1 VKGIDR
7 RKVMRF
13 DWQSIAVALVVL
25 AALAYV
31 ARRAWARLRSMR
43 AGAKSSIDCGSC
55 GNVGGKP
62 RPTAPQATVLVQIGR
77 QRSRPHS

>member
-1 VKGIDR
+1 MG
-7 RKVMRF
+7 F

-43 AGAKSSIDCGSC
+43 AGAKSPVDCGSC
-55 GNVGGKP
+55 GSGDAKP
-62 RPTAPQATVLVQIGR
+62 HSSAPQATVLVQIGR
-77 QRSRPHS
+77 GRGRTRS

>member
-1 VKGIDR
+1 
-7 RKVMRF
+7 MSF

-43 AGAKSSIDCGSC
+43 AGAKPALDCGSC
-55 GNVGGKP
+55 AGGDAKP
-62 RPTAPQATVLVQIGR
+62 HPSAPQAKVLVQIGR
-77 QRSRPHS
+77 AGGGRQRS

>member
-1 VKGIDR
+1 
-7 RKVMRF
+7 MSF

-43 AGAKSSIDCGSC
+43 AGAKSTLDCGSC
-55 GNVGGKP
+55 GSGDAKP
-62 RPTAPQATVLVQIGR
+62 RPTAPQAKVLVQIGR
-77 QRSRPHS
+77 ARGDRQRS

>member
-1 VKGIDR
+1 MG
-7 RKVMRF
+7 F

-43 AGAKSSIDCGSC
+43 AGAKSAIDCGSC
-55 GNVGGKP
+55 GNADA
-62 RPTAPQATVLVQIGR
+62 RPGPAAPQATVLVQIGR
-77 QRSRPHS
+77 SRGDRSRS